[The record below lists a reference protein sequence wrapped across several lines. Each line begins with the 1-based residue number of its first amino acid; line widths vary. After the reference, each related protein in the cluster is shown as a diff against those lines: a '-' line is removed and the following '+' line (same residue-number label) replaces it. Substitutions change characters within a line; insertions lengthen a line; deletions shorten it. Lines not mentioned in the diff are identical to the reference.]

1 MENYVFEDDAVIIK
15 KYRNTNLAV
24 KAMQMAL
31 DDLYD
36 WSQAWGFKVLTG
48 KTVGMLLNK
57 QKIVKMKKYSCYST
71 TQCFQWSKNS
81 SS

>member
-36 WSQAWGFKVLTG
+36 WSQPWGFKVSTG
-48 KTVGMLLNK
+48 KLLECCLIK
-57 QKIVKMKKYSCYST
+57 CYST
-71 TQCFQWSKNS
+71 TQCLQWSKNANS
-81 SS
+81 